1 MADALSYQHRD
12 CDAAIQ
18 ADNLAGACP
27 GCGGPVR
34 LSEAE
39 ARAKREAL
47 ILARHRLHV
56 HLQTV
61 ADTVA
66 RGNIALARMIL
77 DDDAMSDL
85 DDIEQLLV
93 ALEGSEL
100 PGESLPGLRET
111 GE

>member
-34 LSEAE
+34 LTEAE
-39 ARAKREAL
+39 ARAKRGAL
-47 ILARHRLHV
+47 DLARQRLKV
-56 HLQTV
+56 HLQKV
-61 ADTVA
+61 AEMA
-66 RGNIALARMIL
+66 GRGNIALARMIL

-100 PGESLPGLRET
+100 PAESRPRLRET

>member
-27 GCGGPVR
+27 GCGGPLR
-34 LSEAE
+34 LTEAE
-39 ARAKREAL
+39 ARAKAEAL
-47 ILARHRLHV
+47 TLARQRLQV
-56 HLQTV
+56 HLQKAAEV
-61 ADTVA
+61 AG

-85 DDIEQLLV
+85 DDIEQLQD
-93 ALEGSEL
+93 ALEASGHAEV
-100 PGESLPGLRET
+100 PGA
-111 GE
+111 